1 MDGQQGRLAAYAA
14 GNKVYGSGRPN
25 PTSGPVDP
33 AGYLERDAKK
43 KGSNRRSGLAAA
55 AKRRM
60 EKNAGAEQEQQAQPQ
75 IPAVLASTST
85 PLTLPDGRRI
95 APNMYGRYE
104 WVTDPGESLEGEDD
118 GF

>member
-1 MDGQQGRLAAYAA
+1 MNQGRLAAYAA
-14 GNKVYGSGRPN
+14 GNKVYGGGRPN

-33 AGYLERDAKK
+33 TGYVDRDAKK

-60 EKNAGAEQEQQAQPQ
+60 EKNNAAEQTESQQPTVP
-75 IPAVLASTST
+75 PALASTMV

-95 APNMYGRYE
+95 APNMYGQYE
-104 WVTDPGESLEGEDD
+104 WVTDPGESLEMGN
-118 GF
+118 GQ